1 MVSMPVAPLPTT
13 RLSTGGA
20 PAPSPAASGVVVSMI
35 ALSPG
40 TGTAPVSQLVAV
52 NQLPEVA
59 PVQLVSAA
67 NAGTQIA
74 VPASAVVQNS
84 AARRI
89 FPRIFPAIV
98 PGKRDAAGTRS
109 PDSRGICE
117 NCRPNPILP
126 PRHPLPHVLTG
137 RRCPEGTA
145 VEF

>member
-1 MVSMPVAPLPTT
+1 MPVGALRTI

-20 PAPSPAASGVVVSMI
+20 PAASTAAFGVVVAMI
-35 ALSPG
+35 ALSPRRG
-40 TGTAPVSQLVAV
+40 RARVSQLVAV

-74 VPASAVVQNS
+74 VPASAVVQNR

-109 PDSRGICE
+109 PGSRSICE

-126 PRHPLPHVLTG
+126 PRHPLPHGMTG
-137 RRCPEGTA
+137 RRSPDRTPA
-145 VEF
+145 DF